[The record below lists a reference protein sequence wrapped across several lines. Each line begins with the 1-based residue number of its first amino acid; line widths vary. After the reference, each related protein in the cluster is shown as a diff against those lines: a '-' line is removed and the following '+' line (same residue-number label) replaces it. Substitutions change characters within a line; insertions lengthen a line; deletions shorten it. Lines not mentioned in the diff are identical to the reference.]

1 VPDAELWLGVDAG
14 DTNIDAVVMDTHGH
28 LVAKAKVAITA
39 DVHSGIGTAIKR
51 VVGHPDVDRARITR
65 ATLGTASAVEAIA
78 NPTALTRVA
87 VVRIG
92 GPLTLAVPPLTTWPV
107 DLRAAVSAG
116 ERVVGGGADYDGR
129 AAAPLDEDA
138 LARFL
143 ATVGP
148 SAEAVAITGVFSPV
162 APDQELL
169 AAEIVRR
176 ERGAATH
183 VSLSHEIGSVGLLER
198 ENAAVLNAALVSVI
212 EDLARA
218 LDQALSAEG
227 IDAEPF
233 FAQNDGTAMALGHAL
248 RFPLLMVCSGPA
260 SGMRGA
266 AFLSGME
273 EAVVVDV
280 GGRSTNVG
288 VLVHGFPRSS
298 SLPTQIGG
306 VPLNFRMPDFIN
318 VPFGGGSVVAVD
330 ESPPSVGPDSV
341 AHRLV
346 DEALVFGGRTATLT
360 DVAVAAGRARIGSR
374 SLTAQE
380 RSALARGLPVVDA
393 TLAEAVDIATA
404 STVAPALV
412 AVGGA
417 SAILAD
423 DLPGASEVI
432 RPVDGDMAGAIGV
445 AIAPVSGQADR
456 ICPNRPDKRSQAL
469 EEARAAACARAIHAG
484 ADPDR
489 VEVVEVDEVPLTYLL
504 DPAVRIRVRAAG
516 PRI

>member
-1 VPDAELWLGVDAG
+1 MPGTELWLGVDAG

-39 DVHSGIGTAIKR
+39 DVHSGMETAIKR
-51 VVGHPDVDRARITR
+51 VVGHPDVDRARVTR
-65 ATLGTASAVEAIA
+65 ATLGTASAFEAIA

-107 DLRAAVSAG
+107 ALRAAVSAG
-116 ERVVGGGADYDGR
+116 GGGADSAAR

-148 SAEAVAITGVFSPV
+148 SAEAVAIAGVFSPV

-183 VSLSHEIGSVGLLER
+183 VSLSHEIGSLGLLER

-218 LDQALSAEG
+218 LDQALSPEG
-227 IDAEPF
+227 SAAEPF

-248 RFPLLMVCSGPA
+248 RFPLLMVSSGPA

-298 SLPTQIGG
+298 SLPTPIGG
-306 VPLNFRMPDFIN
+306 VPLDFRMPDFIT
-318 VPFGGGSVVAVD
+318 VPFGGGSVLAVD
-330 ESPPSVGPDSV
+330 ESPPSVGPDNV
-341 AHRLV
+341 AHRLA
-346 DEALVFGGRTATLT
+346 DEALVFGGRTTTLT
-360 DVAVAAGRARIGSR
+360 DVAVAAGRAQIGSR

-380 RSALARGLPVVDA
+380 
-393 TLAEAVDIATA
+393 
-404 STVAPALV
+404 
-412 AVGGA
+412 
-417 SAILAD
+417 
-423 DLPGASEVI
+423 
-432 RPVDGDMAGAIGV
+432 
-445 AIAPVSGQADR
+445 
-456 ICPNRPDKRSQAL
+456 
-469 EEARAAACARAIHAG
+469 
-484 ADPDR
+484 
-489 VEVVEVDEVPLTYLL
+489 
-504 DPAVRIRVRAAG
+504 
-516 PRI
+516 

>member
-1 VPDAELWLGVDAG
+1 MPGTELWLGVDAG
-14 DTNIDAVVMDTHGH
+14 DTNVDAVVMDTHGH

-39 DVHSGIGTAIKR
+39 DVHSGMETAIKR
-51 VVGHPDVDRARITR
+51 VVGHPDVDRARVTR
-65 ATLGTASAVEAIA
+65 ATLGTASAFEAIA

-116 ERVVGGGADYDGR
+116 ERVPLGGGAAHAGR

-148 SAEAVAITGVFSPV
+148 SAEAVAIAGVFSPV
-162 APDQELL
+162 TPDQELL

-183 VSLSHEIGSVGLLER
+183 VSLSHEIGSLGLLER

-218 LDQALSAEG
+218 LDQTLSAEG

-248 RFPLLMVCSGPA
+248 RFPLLMVSSGPA

-306 VPLNFRMPDFIN
+306 VPLDFRMPDFIN

-330 ESPPSVGPDSV
+330 ESPPSVGPDNV

-346 DEALVFGGRTATLT
+346 DEALVFGGRTTTLT
-360 DVAVAAGRARIGSR
+360 DLAVAAGRAQIGSR

-380 RSALARGLPVVDA
+380 RRALARGVPVVDA

-456 ICPNRPDKRSQAL
+456 ISPNRPDKRSQAL
-469 EEARAAACARAIHAG
+469 EEARAAAFPPPSHTGARPH
-484 ADPDR
+484 
-489 VEVVEVDEVPLTYLL
+489 T
-504 DPAVRIRVRAAG
+504 
-516 PRI
+516 

>member
-1 VPDAELWLGVDAG
+1 MPGTELWLGVDAG

-39 DVHSGIGTAIKR
+39 DVHSGMETAIKR
-51 VVGHPDVDRARITR
+51 VVGHPDAARARVTR
-65 ATLGTASAVEAIA
+65 APLGTASAFEAIA

-129 AAAPLDEDA
+129 AAAPLDEDG

-148 SAEAVAITGVFSPV
+148 SAEAVAIAGVFSPV

-183 VSLSHEIGSVGLLER
+183 VSLSHEIGSLGLLER

-212 EDLARA
+212 EDLTRA
-218 LDQALSAEG
+218 LDQTLSAEG

-248 RFPLLMVCSGPA
+248 RFPLLMVCSGPT

-298 SLPTQIGG
+298 SLPAQIGG
-306 VPLNFRMPDFIN
+306 GALDFPMPGPVH
-318 VPFGGGSVVAVD
+318 VPFGGGSPGARA
-330 ESPPSVGPDSV
+330 ESPPRGGPGDVGP
-341 AHRLV
+341 
-346 DEALVFGGRTATLT
+346 
-360 DVAVAAGRARIGSR
+360 
-374 SLTAQE
+374 
-380 RSALARGLPVVDA
+380 
-393 TLAEAVDIATA
+393 TLAGE
-404 STVAPALV
+404 
-412 AVGGA
+412 
-417 SAILAD
+417 
-423 DLPGASEVI
+423 
-432 RPVDGDMAGAIGV
+432 
-445 AIAPVSGQADR
+445 
-456 ICPNRPDKRSQAL
+456 
-469 EEARAAACARAIHAG
+469 
-484 ADPDR
+484 
-489 VEVVEVDEVPLTYLL
+489 
-504 DPAVRIRVRAAG
+504 G
-516 PRI
+516 PRFRR

>member
-1 VPDAELWLGVDAG
+1 MPGTELWLGADAG
-14 DTNIDAVVMDTHGH
+14 DTNVDAVVMDTHGH
-28 LVAKAKVAITA
+28 LVGKAKVALTA
-39 DVHSGIGTAIKR
+39 DVHSGMENALKR
-51 VVGHPDVDRARITR
+51 VGGHPHVDRTRGPRATAGHRGRNPAINGVVEHPAVDRARVTR
-65 ATLGTASAVEAIA
+65 ATPGPASAFEAIA

-129 AAAPLDEDA
+129 AAAPLDEDG

-148 SAEAVAITGVFSPV
+148 SAEAVAIAGVFSPV

-183 VSLSHEIGSVGLLER
+183 VSLSHEIGSLGLLER

-218 LDQALSAEG
+218 LDQTLSAEG

-248 RFPLLMVCSGPA
+248 RFPLLMVSSGPA

-280 GGRSTNVG
+280 GGRSTNVCG
-288 VLVHGFPRSS
+288 LVNGFPRSS
-298 SLPTQIGG
+298 SPPTQIGG
-306 VPLNFRMPDFIN
+306 GR
-318 VPFGGGSVVAVD
+318 
-330 ESPPSVGPDSV
+330 PPV
-341 AHRLV
+341 H
-346 DEALVFGGRTATLT
+346 
-360 DVAVAAGRARIGSR
+360 
-374 SLTAQE
+374 
-380 RSALARGLPVVDA
+380 
-393 TLAEAVDIATA
+393 
-404 STVAPALV
+404 
-412 AVGGA
+412 
-417 SAILAD
+417 
-423 DLPGASEVI
+423 
-432 RPVDGDMAGAIGV
+432 
-445 AIAPVSGQADR
+445 
-456 ICPNRPDKRSQAL
+456 
-469 EEARAAACARAIHAG
+469 
-484 ADPDR
+484 
-489 VEVVEVDEVPLTYLL
+489 
-504 DPAVRIRVRAAG
+504 
-516 PRI
+516 